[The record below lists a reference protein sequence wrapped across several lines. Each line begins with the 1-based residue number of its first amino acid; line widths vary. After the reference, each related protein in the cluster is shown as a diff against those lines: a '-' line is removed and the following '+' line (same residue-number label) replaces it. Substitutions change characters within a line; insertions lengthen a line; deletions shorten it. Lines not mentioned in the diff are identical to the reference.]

1 MRPRVG
7 MGSHVK
13 ENTNSTLD
21 QLILGI
27 FSILKKLYRRTGGED
42 VMGAM
47 TSMVKLHFVSGMN
60 DGGETAS

>member
-1 MRPRVG
+1 MG
-7 MGSHVK
+7 MGSHVI

-21 QLILGI
+21 QLILSI

-47 TSMVKLHFVSGMN
+47 AWMVKLVG
-60 DGGETAS
+60 